1 MAIGAGS
8 STRVRRVLT
17 RWWRAWRRQAQDEP
31 LPADPAV
38 HALAEAVLARADVGS
53 APAAAR
59 GDMSRMMRHF
69 GIEPAEVPPQFWDRL
84 RSAEH
89 SCTQCASIGRCQRWS
104 YRQSTTDA
112 PRLFCPNAELFDEI
126 AASQGIERQQD
137 DHDPSKN

>member
-1 MAIGAGS
+1 MARGAGS

-38 HALAEAVLARADVGS
+38 HALAEAVLARADGGS

-69 GIEPAEVPPQFWDRL
+69 GIEPAEVPPQFLDRL
-84 RSAEH
+84 SGAERT
-89 SCTQCASIGRCQRWS
+89 CTQCASIGRCQRWS
-104 YRQSTTDA
+104 YRQSTKDA

-126 AASQGIERQQD
+126 AASHGTGRQQD
-137 DHDPSKN
+137 DPSND